1 METES
6 AREEAIKVPVV
17 NLDLMILRK
26 YHMYNMPKEALK
38 FYKQIV
44 RVPKAVYHIWLWM
57 QLVVYSLALTD
68 GLKILPFNQSWK
80 V

>member
-38 FYKQIV
+38 LYKQIV
-44 RVPKAVYHIWLWM
+44 RVPKAVYHIWL
-57 QLVVYSLALTD
+57 
-68 GLKILPFNQSWK
+68 
-80 V
+80 